1 MDSYYLTYLGD
12 TVAEPNHYYNIQF
25 QKREKDTGR
34 VTEQFI
40 LKPNAQINPKM
51 GLVSSPD
58 TRHYLTHDIF
68 TYITSTVDKS
78 KNKDTTS
85 YQSKNVKVGDSIY
98 FSNGYILFK
107 GFETSVTNKNYTA
120 QTGDIAVAANLEVH
134 DLTGKTLSSKPIY
147 VIRNQDEV
155 LIEDTIKEYNLYTRL
170 SKIHPDDGT
179 AVVEIKQPSAMNDYV
194 IMKAILFP
202 YINVLWIGT
211 VIMIIGFGISLLKRY
226 SINK

>member
-1 MDSYYLTYLGD
+1 
-12 TVAEPNHYYNIQF
+12 
-25 QKREKDTGR
+25 
-34 VTEQFI
+34 
-40 LKPNAQINPKM
+40 
-51 GLVSSPD
+51 
-58 TRHYLTHDIF
+58 
-68 TYITSTVDKS
+68 
-78 KNKDTTS
+78 
-85 YQSKNVKVGDSIY
+85 
-98 FSNGYILFK
+98 
-107 GFETSVTNKNYTA
+107 
-120 QTGDIAVAANLEVH
+120 
-134 DLTGKTLSSKPIY
+134 

>member
-1 MDSYYLTYLGD
+1 
-12 TVAEPNHYYNIQF
+12 
-25 QKREKDTGR
+25 
-34 VTEQFI
+34 
-40 LKPNAQINPKM
+40 M

-85 YQSKNVKVGDSIY
+85 YQSKNVKMGDSIY